1 MTCAGDIPGD
11 FYIIRLVGQ
20 DEARDRVALH
30 QSPACFGVGSCPV
43 ALLLIWAPI
52 LGAAK
57 LCSDD
62 AHCQVHI
69 LVITGGVSAIFCA
82 HRSGDASRNGGQ
94 RVGLRRRANGFGD
107 GDFGQPAGTPLI
119 EPKRRHPI
127 EANRNYP
134 LPVLGAA
141 LAQLGRLDEARSA
154 VKAGL
159 ALNPPS
165 PSPALAPAG
174 QR

>member
-1 MTCAGDIPGD
+1 VSPCINP
-11 FYIIRLVGQ
+11 
-20 DEARDRVALH
+20 RVV
-30 QSPACFGVGSCPV
+30 SGSSCPV

-52 LGAAK
+52 LGVAK
-57 LCSDD
+57 LCRD
-62 AHCQVHI
+62 AHYQVHI
-69 LVITGGVSAIFCA
+69 LEITGGVSAIFCA

-141 LAQLGRLDEARSA
+141 LAQPGRLDEARSA